1 LKQHAKLK
9 DSDDDLSWNLDQVL
23 QELKV
28 ALAELKEIQ
37 CQSWEKHDEGLHQ
50 CLQEEEEKSMDSW
63 ILMQLR
69 RWLIRLRPS
78 FGVSN
83 SKPHTLESNR
93 CSHPLPLMA
102 ASNDQ
107 TFQKLKMAK
116 WYKVLMASLSERCSL
131 R

>member
-50 CLQEEEEKSMDSW
+50 CLQEEEEKSMDS
-63 ILMQLR
+63 MD
-69 RWLIRLRPS
+69 
-78 FGVSN
+78 
-83 SKPHTLESNR
+83 PH
-93 CSHPLPLMA
+93 A
-102 ASNDQ
+102 AE
-107 TFQKLKMAK
+107 KMADK
-116 WYKVLMASLSERCSL
+116 IEAIIWSEQQQASYTRIKQVFTPTASDGSL
-131 R
+131 Q